1 MDHADKFHGGKI
13 LSACSH
19 CKEVFDDEAEK
30 KKHELEAHPDTETD
44 GFWSEKKKIPCEFCG
59 KVVMQKCMKAHIR
72 YGRKSKFCSSHFFA
86 MVSLIQVK
94 LCSVLEKSHI
104 GAKSDF
110 EIWGFKGF
118 FSLDP
123 KKGPKEGL

>member
-1 MDHADKFHGGKI
+1 M
-13 LSACSH
+13 
-19 CKEVFDDEAEK
+19 EQ
-30 KKHELEAHPDTETD
+30 EAH
-44 GFWSEKKKIPCEFCG
+44 G
-59 KVVMQKCMKAHIR
+59 Q
-72 YGRKSKFCSSHFFA
+72 
-86 MVSLIQVK
+86 

-123 KKGPKEGL
+123 KKGPKEGS

>member
-1 MDHADKFHGGKI
+1 MACKVPPEGHG
-13 LSACSH
+13 LQ
-19 CKEVFDDEAEK
+19 
-30 KKHELEAHPDTETD
+30 
-44 GFWSEKKKIPCEFCG
+44 G
-59 KVVMQKCMKAHIR
+59 KVA
-72 YGRKSKFCSSHFFA
+72 SSRLL
-86 MVSLIQVK
+86 VPTRITN

-123 KKGPKEGL
+123 KKGPKEGS

>member
-1 MDHADKFHGGKI
+1 MTKYFNSSAYTAHKI
-13 LSACSH
+13 GL
-19 CKEVFDDEAEK
+19 D
-30 KKHELEAHPDTETD
+30 L
-44 GFWSEKKKIPCEFCG
+44 FC
-59 KVVMQKCMKAHIR
+59 R
-72 YGRKSKFCSSHFFA
+72 
-86 MVSLIQVK
+86 
-94 LCSVLEKSHI
+94 VLEKSHI

>member
-1 MDHADKFHGGKI
+1 MTTSAQYSLYILYIAEIRKI
-13 LSACSH
+13 
-19 CKEVFDDEAEK
+19 
-30 KKHELEAHPDTETD
+30 
-44 GFWSEKKKIPCEFCG
+44 
-59 KVVMQKCMKAHIR
+59 
-72 YGRKSKFCSSHFFA
+72 
-86 MVSLIQVK
+86 VSGMNDSQIS
-94 LCSVLEKSHI
+94 CSVLEKSHI